1 MKTKIFFTSMALCAM
16 MISLVSCEP
25 TTLGKKNVLIN
36 LAELGDKINGKSIE
50 EMENIIS
57 RKGFTKC
64 YEWSRAI
71 EDEFNGTYVYANG
84 IQIDSTWF
92 GEDVTSKI
100 NLQEDN
106 ACILVVDYSKYD
118 EEIHIDLAACYILPN
133 NPIKDYKTISN
144 NLYRYCSTN
153 YSFKVSTED
162 PEECARGYMW
172 YGDIDTD
179 STYLDYSNDDEFYQ
193 FALQAGW
200 MTQEEYNEEMAYC
213 EDKSRADFVEQ
224 LKCPFLAVYEEM
236 EAADIIQNKFMYA
249 GLLLSEGSDS
259 FFEADGVMMAEC
271 YWVGYELVP
280 PTPTQ
285 KRFVPRGK
293 KHLRDFIGSNNFSEY
308 SSHARV
314 RVPYI

>member
-1 MKTKIFFTSMALCAM
+1 MKTKIFFISMALCAM

-106 ACILVVDYSKYD
+106 ACVLVVDYSKYD
-118 EEIHIDLAACYILPN
+118 KEILIDLAACYILPN
-133 NPIKDYKTISN
+133 NPVKDYKILSN

-153 YSFKVSTED
+153 YSFKASTEA
-162 PEECARGYMW
+162 PEELARGYMW
-172 YGDIDTD
+172 YGDIETD
-179 STYLDYSNDDEFYQ
+179 STYLYYSNDDEIYQ

-200 MTQEEYNEEMAYC
+200 MTQEEYNEEMAELGY
-213 EDKSRADFVEQ
+213 EFRENFVEQ
-224 LKCPFLAVYEEM
+224 LDQPLYEVYEEF
-236 EAADIIQNKFMYA
+236 EAVDFTQNKFMYA
-249 GLLLSEGSDS
+249 GLLLSEDSYS
-259 FFEADGVMMAEC
+259 FFEIDGVMTAEC
-271 YWVGYELVP
+271 YWVGHEPELP
-280 PTPTQ
+280 IETPR
-285 KRFVPRGK
+285 RFTPRGRNISK
-293 KHLRDFIGSNNFSEY
+293 KFHWFK
-308 SSHARV
+308 
-314 RVPYI
+314 

>member
-1 MKTKIFFTSMALCAM
+1 M
-16 MISLVSCEP
+16 
-25 TTLGKKNVLIN
+25 
-36 LAELGDKINGKSIE
+36 
-50 EMENIIS
+50 
-57 RKGFTKC
+57 
-64 YEWSRAI
+64 
-71 EDEFNGTYVYANG
+71 
-84 IQIDSTWF
+84 
-92 GEDVTSKI
+92 
-100 NLQEDN
+100 
-106 ACILVVDYSKYD
+106 
-118 EEIHIDLAACYILPN
+118 AACYILPN

-153 YSFKVSTED
+153 YSFQASTED
-162 PEECARGYMW
+162 PEELARGYMW

-179 STYLDYSNDDEFYQ
+179 STYLDYSNDDELYQ

-236 EAADIIQNKFMYA
+236 EAADITQNKFMYA

-271 YWVGYELVP
+271 YWVGYELVL

-314 RVPYI
+314 RVPFI

>member
-1 MKTKIFFTSMALCAM
+1 MKKSLFFIGMVLCAM
-16 MISLVSCEP
+16 AMVWVSCEP
-25 TTLGKKNVLIN
+25 NKLGKKNVLIN

-153 YSFKVSTED
+153 YPLKASTEE
-162 PEECARGYMW
+162 PKELARGYMW

-179 STYLDYSNDDEFYQ
+179 STYLFYSNDDELYN
-193 FALQAGW
+193 FALHAGL
-200 MTQEEYNEEMAYC
+200 MTQEEYNEEMADS
-213 EDKSRADFVEQ
+213 EHEFRADFVEQ
-224 LKCPFLAVYEEM
+224 LDQPFLKVYEEM

-259 FFEADGVMMAEC
+259 FFEADGVFMAEC
-271 YWVGYELVP
+271 YWVGHEIEP
-280 PTPTQ
+280 PIFTQ
-285 KRFVPRGK
+285 KRFV
-293 KHLRDFIGSNNFSEY
+293 SNGRKASEKLNAIRTEKR
-308 SSHARV
+308 SKLHR
-314 RVPYI
+314 